1 MWCHAS
7 GMPVCDV
14 MVAVK
19 AKVAWRGGGSVH
31 TQFQVPHGTLPA
43 RCSRPPISTST
54 TRYCCRC
61 GTAVTDEQSH
71 AVLPTIS
78 PGATFVITLAAML
91 VRSCLHTPWAR
102 QTRTPIDVPSLT
114 RTLIQTHTHAQTHT
128 ASAILSPAPP
138 AGNEWHRVVACIGA
152 TALADRAHTSPFA
165 TRANHIRR
173 HRPQRLR
180 ACCTRA

>member
-19 AKVAWRGGGSVH
+19 AKVVWRGGGSVH

-114 RTLIQTHTHAQTHT
+114 RTLIQTHTHAHTHART
-128 ASAILSPAPP
+128 YT
-138 AGNEWHRVVACIGA
+138 H
-152 TALADRAHTSPFA
+152 AHTHALTVAVAASHVRSRVCGRCCG
-165 TRANHIRR
+165 TGQRRA
-173 HRPQRLR
+173 
-180 ACCTRA
+180 ACTRP